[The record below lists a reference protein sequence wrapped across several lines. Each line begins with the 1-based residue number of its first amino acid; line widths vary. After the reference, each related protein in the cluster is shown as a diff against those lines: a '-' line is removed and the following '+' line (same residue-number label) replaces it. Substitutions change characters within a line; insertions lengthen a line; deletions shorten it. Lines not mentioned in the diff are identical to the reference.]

1 MTYSLFIDDEREP
14 PADGRDWVVAR
25 TYDEAIRTVLARG
38 VPAYSSWDHDLG
50 PGPTAMDFA
59 HWFAEHV
66 LDGGLSL
73 AGFEFYVHSQNP
85 IGARN
90 IDSFLRNLKRAAG

>member
-25 TYDEAIRTVLARG
+25 TCNEAIREVLARG

-50 PGPTAMDFA
+50 EGPTAMDFA

-66 LDGGLSL
+66 MNENLPLDGF
-73 AGFEFYVHSQNP
+73 AFYVHSQNP

-90 IDSFLRNLKRAAG
+90 IESFLRNLKRAVG